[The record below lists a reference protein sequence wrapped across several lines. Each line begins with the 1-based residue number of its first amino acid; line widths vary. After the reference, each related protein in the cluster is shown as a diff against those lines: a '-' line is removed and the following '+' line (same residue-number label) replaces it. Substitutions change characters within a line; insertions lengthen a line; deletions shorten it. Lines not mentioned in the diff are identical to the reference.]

1 MLATMVESEQEVG
14 IGAELGGL
22 RRWWWLPL
30 LGALLAGVLANRA
43 SAASDPVF
51 RSSARLVIA
60 PIELGSTSE
69 VVDVAGVLD
78 GPTLATTLAEV
89 LTSGKIAS
97 LASSDPS
104 LAEVDLSRLSID
116 AAALPDANV
125 VELTVKGPSP
135 GATERAAA
143 VVSQVGALHFQDLYR
158 IYRVDQLDVGF
169 VKSAQVAPSP
179 TRDGAIGAFAGG
191 TLGIAVALMLPRR
204 RRAAPVEGRTTNEL
218 LTGLQ
223 PFADPHVT
231 SAVGNG
237 RGPTTGSTVLR

>member
-1 MLATMVESEQEVG
+1 
-14 IGAELGGL
+14 
-22 RRWWWLPL
+22 
-30 LGALLAGVLANRA
+30 
-43 SAASDPVF
+43 
-51 RSSARLVIA
+51 
-60 PIELGSTSE
+60 
-69 VVDVAGVLD
+69 
-78 GPTLATTLAEV
+78 
-89 LTSGKIAS
+89 
-97 LASSDPS
+97 
-104 LAEVDLSRLSID
+104 
-116 AAALPDANV
+116 
-125 VELTVKGPSP
+125 
-135 GATERAAA
+135 
-143 VVSQVGALHFQDLYR
+143 
-158 IYRVDQLDVGF
+158 VGF